1 MNATRLL
8 DPATAAVNRAI
19 EAVRYD
25 RLDPAD
31 LSAVIAGLRELF
43 WHTVTLTNALT
54 HAYDTGGDLDHDNGG
69 DPTVALMTIVAGLHT
84 VAAQLA
90 DIDTAL
96 NETHRHAAHLYR
108 RE

>member
-1 MNATRLL
+1 MNANRLL
-8 DPATAAVNRAI
+8 DPAVAAVDRAI

-25 RLDPAD
+25 HLDPAD

-43 WHTVTLTNALT
+43 WHTTTLTSVLV
-54 HAYDTGGDLDHDNGG
+54 HAYDTASDVGHDNDD
-69 DPTVALMTIVAGLHT
+69 DPAVALTAIVAGLRT

-96 NETHRHAAHLYR
+96 NETHRYAAHLFR
-108 RE
+108 RC